1 MADCT
6 RHSNLIFRVAVRE
19 VEAWLLADKVNLAGF
34 LHVPERFFPG
44 APDEIADPKAALLNL
59 ARRSRLSD
67 IKGSLLPKRGST
79 AHVGPGYNECLGGF
93 VRNRWGM
100 LEPQQGDLPAL
111 PERCTGLNLFAP
123 SGQRSYSPGPGA
135 TLIASLLCAGLPRG
149 KTPQCCSLPGG
160 LRNCG
165 PFLRSSGQAGRSPYL
180 AFPVRRE
187 YWPQREPPPHR
198 TASAVSAPARATVRG
213 TAAPATVI

>member
-1 MADCT
+1 MPLKSDCDMADCT

-93 VRNRWGM
+93 VRNRWDVRAAAG
-100 LEPQQGDLPAL
+100 GS
-111 PERCTGLNLFAP
+111 P
-123 SGQRSYSPGPGA
+123 S
-135 TLIASLLCAGLPRG
+135 L
-149 KTPQCCSLPGG
+149 
-160 LRNCG
+160 
-165 PFLRSSGQAGRSPYL
+165 
-180 AFPVRRE
+180 
-187 YWPQREPPPHR
+187 
-198 TASAVSAPARATVRG
+198 ARAMHRLESFRPVWPT
-213 TAAPATVI
+213 IL